1 MVKKWN
7 KKSEAGTKQLTSTM
21 KSLEN
26 FTISKIFEALFFSL
40 LRSRCSPLRR
50 TLSAGTAPAFSLASL
65 SPGAFARAVPVGVA
79 AFAPNN
85 K

>member
-1 MVKKWN
+1 MVKKWI
-7 KKSEAGTKQLTSTM
+7 KKSEAGIKQLTSTM

-40 LRSRCSPLRR
+40 LRSHCSPLWR
-50 TLSAGTAPAFSLASL
+50 TLSAGTAPAFSLTSL
-65 SPGAFARAVPVGVA
+65 SPGASVRAVPAEVT

-85 K
+85 